1 MQKIGE
7 APKRG
12 RRCLGG
18 DMLVAFM
25 SESVTR
31 YSSKAAK
38 LTLISELGSKAF
50 FYFNQAYSRLKVG
63 CDSDSNKLSFL

>member
-1 MQKIGE
+1 
-7 APKRG
+7 
-12 RRCLGG
+12 
-18 DMLVAFM
+18 MLVAFV
-25 SESVTR
+25 SEGVTR